1 MAPTSF
7 DQWFAIH
14 NAKSENKI
22 SEELKSLFEECWNT
36 ARANI
41 ESDNKDLEDE
51 IERLQEEID
60 NNSCPFDYCRCS
72 DYDDVES
79 DLEDANEKLRKVDSI
94 RDNLKIVY
102 DKLEY
107 VGVSLDDAIENA
119 DYQLIVDSVKK
130 DFDNA
135 FDDFYE
141 VKRSFE
147 ILTFKIYAL

>member
-51 IERLQEEID
+51 I
-60 NNSCPFDYCRCS
+60 NCNSCPFDYCRCS
-72 DYDDVES
+72 DYDDVEI
-79 DLEDANEKLRKVDSI
+79 DLEDA
-94 RDNLKIVY
+94 
-102 DKLEY
+102 
-107 VGVSLDDAIENA
+107 IEST
-119 DYQLIVDSVKK
+119 DYQLIVDSIKK
-130 DFDNA
+130 DFDNT
-135 FDDFYE
+135 FDDFFEAKRNFE
-141 VKRSFE
+141 VLD
-147 ILTFKIYAL
+147 I

>member
-41 ESDNKDLEDE
+41 DSDNKDLEDE

-107 VGVSLDDAIENA
+107 VGVSLDDAIENT

-135 FDDFYE
+135 FDDFFE
-141 VKRSFE
+141 VKRNFE
-147 ILTFKIYAL
+147 DLDI

>member
-7 DQWFAIH
+7 DRWFAIH

-51 IERLQEEID
+51 IENLQNEI
-60 NNSCPFDYCRCS
+60 NEKDYCLQS

-79 DLEDANEKLRKVDSI
+79 DLEEANEKLRKVDGI

-107 VGVSLDDAIENA
+107 VGNSFEDAIENS

-147 ILTFKIYAL
+147 DLDI

>member
-41 ESDNKDLEDE
+41 EDE

-94 RDNLKIVY
+94 RDNLENIYNEFENVRN
-102 DKLEY
+102 
-107 VGVSLDDAIENA
+107 SFDDAIENT
-119 DYQLIVDSVKK
+119 DYQLIVDSVKE

-135 FDDFYE
+135 FDDFFE
-141 VKRSFE
+141 VKRNFE
-147 ILTFKIYAL
+147 DLDI

>member
-22 SEELKSLFEECWNT
+22 SEEFKSLFEECWNT
-36 ARANI
+36 ARINI

-60 NNSCPFDYCRCS
+60 SNYHCPYDGCIYS
-72 DYDDVES
+72 DYEDVES

-107 VGVSLDDAIENA
+107 VGVSLDDAIENT

-135 FDDFYE
+135 FDDFFE
-141 VKRSFE
+141 VKRNFE
-147 ILTFKIYAL
+147 DLDI

>member
-60 NNSCPFDYCRCS
+60 GNYHCPYDGCIYS

-107 VGVSLDDAIENA
+107 VGVSLDDAIKNT

-135 FDDFYE
+135 FDDFFE
-141 VKRSFE
+141 VKRNFE
-147 ILTFKIYAL
+147 DLDI

>member
-41 ESDNKDLEDE
+41 ESDNKDLEEE

-60 NNSCPFDYCRCS
+60 SNYHCPYDGCVYS
-72 DYDDVES
+72 DYEDVES

-107 VGVSLDDAIENA
+107 VGVSLDDAIENT

-135 FDDFYE
+135 FDDFFE
-141 VKRSFE
+141 VKRNFE
-147 ILTFKIYAL
+147 DLDI

>member
-41 ESDNKDLEDE
+41 DSDNKDLEDE

-60 NNSCPFDYCRCS
+60 NNYHCPYDGCIYF

-107 VGVSLDDAIENA
+107 VGVSLDDAIENT

-135 FDDFYE
+135 FDDFFE
-141 VKRSFE
+141 VKRNFE
-147 ILTFKIYAL
+147 DLDI

>member
-107 VGVSLDDAIENA
+107 VGNSFEDAIENA
-119 DYQLIVDSVKK
+119 DYQLIVNSVKK

-141 VKRSFE
+141 VKRNFE
-147 ILTFKIYAL
+147 DLDI

>member
-1 MAPTSF
+1 MAPSTF

-14 NAKSENKI
+14 NVKSENKI
-22 SEELKSLFEECWNT
+22 PEEYKALFEECWNT

-41 ESDNKDLEDE
+41 DKDLEDE

-60 NNSCPFDYCRCS
+60 GKSCPYDYCRCS
-72 DYDDVES
+72 DYDEVES
-79 DLEDANEKLRKVDSI
+79 DLEEANEKLRKVDNI

-102 DKLEY
+102 DKLEN
-107 VGVSLDDAIENA
+107 VGNSFEDAIENA
-119 DYQLIVDSVKK
+119 DYQLIVNSVKK

-141 VKRSFE
+141 VKRNFE
-147 ILTFKIYAL
+147 DLDI

>member
-36 ARANI
+36 ARDNI
-41 ESDNKDLEDE
+41 ESDNKDLENE

-60 NNSCPFDYCRCS
+60 GNPCPFDYCRCS

-79 DLEDANEKLRKVDSI
+79 DLEDANEKLRKVDGI
-94 RDNLKIVY
+94 RDNLEIVY
-102 DKLEY
+102 NKLED
-107 VGVSLDDAIENA
+107 VGNNFDNAIESA
-119 DYQLIVDSVKK
+119 DYQLIIDSVKK

-135 FDDFYE
+135 FDDLFK
-141 VKRSFE
+141 VK
-147 ILTFKIYAL
+147 KALEDLDI

>member
-107 VGVSLDDAIENA
+107 VGVSLDDAIENT

-135 FDDFYE
+135 FDDFFE
-141 VKRSFE
+141 VKRNFE
-147 ILTFKIYAL
+147 DLDI

>member
-141 VKRSFE
+141 TKRNFE
-147 ILTFKIYAL
+147 DLDI

>member
-41 ESDNKDLEDE
+41 DSDNKDLEDE
-51 IERLQEEID
+51 IERLQEEIN
-60 NNSCPFDYCRCS
+60 NNSCPFDYCCCS
-72 DYDDVES
+72 DYDDIES

-107 VGVSLDDAIENA
+107 VGVSLDDAIENT

-135 FDDFYE
+135 FDDFFE
-141 VKRSFE
+141 VKRNFE
-147 ILTFKIYAL
+147 DLDI

>member
-36 ARANI
+36 ARANV

-60 NNSCPFDYCRCS
+60 SNYHCPYDGCIYS
-72 DYDDVES
+72 DYEDVES

-102 DKLEY
+102 DKFEY
-107 VGVSLDDAIENA
+107 VGVSLDDAIENT

-135 FDDFYE
+135 FDDFFE
-141 VKRSFE
+141 VKRNFE
-147 ILTFKIYAL
+147 DLDI

>member
-7 DQWFAIH
+7 DQWFAIY

-51 IERLQEEID
+51 IERLQNEID
-60 NNSCPFDYCRCS
+60 SNYHCPYDGCIYS
-72 DYDDVES
+72 DYEDVES

-107 VGVSLDDAIENA
+107 VGVSLDDAIENT

-135 FDDFYE
+135 FDDFFE
-141 VKRSFE
+141 VKRNFE
-147 ILTFKIYAL
+147 DLDI

>member
-60 NNSCPFDYCRCS
+60 SNYHCPYDGCIYS
-72 DYDDVES
+72 DYEDVES

-94 RDNLKIVY
+94 RDNLENIYNEFKNVRNNFN
-102 DKLEY
+102 
-107 VGVSLDDAIENA
+107 DAIENT
-119 DYQLIVDSVKK
+119 DNQLIVDSVKK

-135 FDDFYE
+135 FDDFFE
-141 VKRSFE
+141 VKRNFE
-147 ILTFKIYAL
+147 DLDI

>member
-60 NNSCPFDYCRCS
+60 GKSCPYDYCRCS
-72 DYDDVES
+72 DYDEVES
-79 DLEDANEKLRKVDSI
+79 DLEEANEKLRKVDNI

-102 DKLEY
+102 DKLED
-107 VGVSLDDAIENA
+107 VGNSFENAIEST
-119 DYQLIVDSVKK
+119 DYQLIVYSVKK
-130 DFDNA
+130 DFDSA
-135 FDDFYE
+135 FDDFFE
-141 VKRSFE
+141 AKRNFE
-147 ILTFKIYAL
+147 DLDI

>member
-22 SEELKSLFEECWNT
+22 SEELKTLFEECWNT

-60 NNSCPFDYCRCS
+60 GNYHCPYDGCIYS
-72 DYDDVES
+72 DYEDVES
-79 DLEDANEKLRKVDSI
+79 DLEDANEKLKKVDSI

-107 VGVSLDDAIENA
+107 VGNSFEDAIENA
-119 DYQLIVDSVKK
+119 DYQLIVNSVKK

-141 VKRSFE
+141 VKRNFE
-147 ILTFKIYAL
+147 DLDI

>member
-36 ARANI
+36 ARINI

-60 NNSCPFDYCRCS
+60 SNYHCPYDGCICS

-79 DLEDANEKLRKVDSI
+79 DLEDANEKLRKVDGI
-94 RDNLKIVY
+94 RDNLENIYNEFKNVRN
-102 DKLEY
+102 
-107 VGVSLDDAIENA
+107 SFNDAIENT
-119 DYQLIVDSVKK
+119 DYQLIVDSVKE

-135 FDDFYE
+135 FDDFFE
-141 VKRSFE
+141 VKRNFE
-147 ILTFKIYAL
+147 DLDI

>member
-36 ARANI
+36 ARINI

-60 NNSCPFDYCRCS
+60 SNYHCPYDGCIYS
-72 DYDDVES
+72 DYEDVES

-107 VGVSLDDAIENA
+107 VGVSLDDAIENT

-135 FDDFYE
+135 FDDFFE
-141 VKRSFE
+141 VKRNFE
-147 ILTFKIYAL
+147 DLDI

>member
-36 ARANI
+36 ARINI
-41 ESDNKDLEDE
+41 ESYNKDLEDE

-60 NNSCPFDYCRCS
+60 GNYHCPYDGCIYS

-107 VGVSLDDAIENA
+107 VGVSLDDAIKNT

-147 ILTFKIYAL
+147 DLDI

>member
-22 SEELKSLFEECWNT
+22 SEELKPLFEECWNT
-36 ARANI
+36 ARINI

-60 NNSCPFDYCRCS
+60 GNYHCPYDGCIYS

-141 VKRSFE
+141 VKRNFE
-147 ILTFKIYAL
+147 DLDI

>member
-22 SEELKSLFEECWNT
+22 PEEYKALFEECWNT

-41 ESDNKDLEDE
+41 DKDLEDE

-60 NNSCPFDYCRCS
+60 GKSCPYDYCRCS
-72 DYDDVES
+72 DYDEVES
-79 DLEDANEKLRKVDSI
+79 DLEEANEKLRKVDNI

-102 DKLEY
+102 DKLED
-107 VGVSLDDAIENA
+107 VGNSFEDAIENA
-119 DYQLIVDSVKK
+119 DYQLIVDSVKE

-135 FDDFYE
+135 FDDFFE
-141 VKRSFE
+141 VKRNFE
-147 ILTFKIYAL
+147 DLDI

>member
-36 ARANI
+36 ARINI

-60 NNSCPFDYCRCS
+60 GNYHCPYDGCIYS

-107 VGVSLDDAIENA
+107 VGVSLDDAIENT

-135 FDDFYE
+135 FDDFFE
-141 VKRSFE
+141 VKRNFE
-147 ILTFKIYAL
+147 DLDI

>member
-51 IERLQEEID
+51 IENLQNEID
-60 NNSCPFDYCRCS
+60 GRDFCPYDYCRCS

-94 RDNLKIVY
+94 RDNLEIVY
-102 DKLEY
+102 NKLED
-107 VGVSLDDAIENA
+107 VGNNFDDAIESA
-119 DYQLIVDSVKK
+119 DYQLIIDSVKK

-135 FDDFYE
+135 FDDLFK
-141 VKRSFE
+141 VKKAFE
-147 ILTFKIYAL
+147 DLDI

>member
-14 NAKSENKI
+14 NVKSENKI
-22 SEELKSLFEECWNT
+22 PEEYKALFEECWNT

-41 ESDNKDLEDE
+41 ESDNKELEDE

-60 NNSCPFDYCRCS
+60 SNYHCPYDGCIYS
-72 DYDDVES
+72 DYEDVES

-107 VGVSLDDAIENA
+107 VGVSLDDAIENT

-135 FDDFYE
+135 FDDFFE
-141 VKRSFE
+141 VKRNFE
-147 ILTFKIYAL
+147 DLDI

>member
-22 SEELKSLFEECWNT
+22 SEELKSIFEECWNT

-41 ESDNKDLEDE
+41 ESNNKDLEDE

-72 DYDDVES
+72 DYDYDDVES

-135 FDDFYE
+135 FDDFFE
-141 VKRSFE
+141 VKRNFE
-147 ILTFKIYAL
+147 DLDI

>member
-51 IERLQEEID
+51 IEYLQDEI
-60 NNSCPFDYCRCS
+60 NCNSCPFDYCRCS

-135 FDDFYE
+135 FDDFFE
-141 VKRSFE
+141 VKRNFE
-147 ILTFKIYAL
+147 DLDI